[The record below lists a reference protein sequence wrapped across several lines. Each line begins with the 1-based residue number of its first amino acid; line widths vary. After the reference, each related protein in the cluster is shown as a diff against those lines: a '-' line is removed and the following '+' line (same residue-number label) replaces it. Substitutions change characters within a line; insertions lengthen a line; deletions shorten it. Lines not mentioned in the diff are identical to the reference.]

1 MSLRPGRAQNQVVL
15 DRDTNLSDTPAS
27 TNVEATL
34 DKIKDE
40 AENLLLH
47 FDFLDA
53 WQKDN
58 YYITTGY
65 RRTSYSYRKSL
76 KSILSLHNE
85 SVNIWTHLVPGIIVA
100 SLLVGLL
107 GNYCFN
113 PRHRED
119 LTAFRYGH
127 YASAGSK
134 DALVLLIFLG
144 GACSMFSAS
153 WFYHAGEFN

>member
-1 MSLRPGRAQNQVVL
+1 MSLRPGRARGHVAL
-15 DRDTNLSDTPAS
+15 DRKTSGSSDTPS
-27 TNVEATL
+27 NPVGTTL
-34 DKIKDE
+34 NNIKNE
-40 AENLLLH
+40 AEDLLLH

-76 KSILSLHNE
+76 KGILSLHNE
-85 SVNIWTHLVPGIIVA
+85 SINIWTHLLPGIIVA
-100 SLLVGLL
+100 TLLVGLFGSYWL
-107 GNYCFN
+107 NSS
-113 PRHRED
+113 HLED
-119 LTAFRYGH
+119 LKTFRYGR

-153 WFYHAGEFN
+153 WFYHAGELI